1 MVVPNES
8 VEARTV
14 DGHTAARCLKNKTKN
29 VQIEWI
35 FDWQVGGQPQPQQQ
49 QQQPDLSLPLRPNSR
64 TTSAPTSPSKTR
76 ESLLQRVSSLT
87 SSVVGRT
94 VQTVQ
99 QTQQQFSD
107 AANKINYNKD
117 RCFNLLVI
125 DDQNTDWFDKFLSSS
140 IIKSIQLFNRWNY
153 KLTGRNISVVAKF
166 KAIGTFALNRPNS
179 ANYRWQRR
187 RNRAPLSQWP
197 FTAMPP
203 KSSGDFLFLFS

>member
-1 MVVPNES
+1 M
-8 VEARTV
+8 
-14 DGHTAARCLKNKTKN
+14 G
-29 VQIEWI
+29 
-35 FDWQVGGQPQPQQQ
+35 GGQP

-107 AANKINYNKD
+107 ATNKISYNKD

-125 DDQNTDWFDKFLSSS
+125 DDQNTDWCAINNMQSKLHNKCLVFFFRSKYFRGRKIQGDWDVRVEQAEFRELSVTASS
-140 IIKSIQLFNRWNY
+140 ESGAIVSMAVY
-153 KLTGRNISVVAKF
+153 RNGTKVVRF
-166 KAIGTFALNRPNS
+166 
-179 ANYRWQRR
+179 
-187 RNRAPLSQWP
+187 
-197 FTAMPP
+197 
-203 KSSGDFLFLFS
+203 

>member
-1 MVVPNES
+1 M
-8 VEARTV
+8 
-14 DGHTAARCLKNKTKN
+14 G
-29 VQIEWI
+29 
-35 FDWQVGGQPQPQQQ
+35 GGQP

-107 AANKINYNKD
+107 AANKISYNKD

-125 DDQNTDWFDKFLSSS
+125 DDQNTDWCAIDQMQCNLHNQFALNFVFCRFK
-140 IIKSIQLFNRWNY
+140 K
-153 KLTGRNISVVAKF
+153 GRNISEAVRS
-166 KAIGTFALNRPNS
+166 KAIGTFEWNRPNS
-179 ANYRWQRR
+179 VNCR
-187 RNRAPLSQWP
+187 
-197 FTAMPP
+197 
-203 KSSGDFLFLFS
+203 